1 MASRLGPGSI
11 PDHGMPTPL
20 ESYGCACTH
29 THTHTDTCTHIHTDI
44 DRHRHTHIHIDTHR
58 HMPRCVAPVQFSPRQ
73 TDLDELSSGLP
84 PFLKVLLAVLF
95 LHLEREPGPQDALK
109 GEVRP

>member
-1 MASRLGPGSI
+1 
-11 PDHGMPTPL
+11 
-20 ESYGCACTH
+20 
-29 THTHTDTCTHIHTDI
+29 
-44 DRHRHTHIHIDTHR
+44 
-58 HMPRCVAPVQFSPRQ
+58 MPRCVAPVQFSPRQ